1 MGTNVGNITLSA
13 SQRAQLLNLQ
23 KTARQ
28 LDVTSLRLATGQ
40 KVSSALDNPGSFFL
54 SRSLR
59 SRADDLAR
67 LLDGIG
73 QNIRAIQET
82 DNGVQ
87 ADLKLLDMAEAYLRD
102 VEKKYKAGEV
112 DTSVGAP
119 ENETYVTFNSAAD
132 FTSYIPVQ
140 DIGGVITVT
149 GNDQVEFANGS
160 PWKRLAFNYTIT
172 PDTVLV
178 FDFRSTLINE
188 VSTIGFD
195 NDQNF
200 TNDNRR
206 FWIYGTQTSGISY
219 AAPFPTYEYTGAGNW
234 ETIEIPVGLF
244 FTGSFSN
251 MTFVSDD
258 DAAPFGNSAYRNITL
273 REGPVQPGSQ
283 VADGSVFEKEYAKI
297 TEQIDMIAEDAN
309 YRGINL
315 LKDETMTTF
324 FNPSRTNKLITEGI
338 DATVAG
344 LGLGAANLDTLEGVQ
359 AEIGKVQAARKIL
372 RNYGSSLS
380 TNLNVIQ
387 IRQDFTESVININ
400 KAGADDLTNADLNEE
415 GANMLALQTLQ
426 QLQTTVM
433 AMGQANILSILA

>member
-40 KVSSALDNPGSFFL
+40 KVSSALDNPSSFFL
-54 SRSLR
+54 ARSLR
-59 SRADDLAR
+59 NRADDLTR

-73 QNIRAIQET
+73 QNIKAIQEA
-82 DNGVQ
+82 DHGIE
-87 ADLKLLDMAEAYLRD
+87 ADLKLLDLAEAYLRD
-102 VEKKYKAGEV
+102 LEKKFMAGELGTTAGPA
-112 DTSVGAP
+112 D
-119 ENETYVTFNSAAD
+119 NETLVTFSSAAD
-132 FTSYIPVQ
+132 FTTYVPGQ
-140 DIGGVITVT
+140 DAGGIVTVT
-149 GNDQVEFANGS
+149 GNNQVEFSNGS

-200 TNDNRR
+200 NNDNRR
-206 FWIYGTQTSGISY
+206 FWIHGTQTSGITY
-219 AAPFPTYEYTGAGNW
+219 AAPFPTYEYGGAGAW

-244 FTGSFSN
+244 FNGNFN
-251 MTFVSDD
+251 HMAFVSDD
-258 DAAPFGNSAYRNITL
+258 DAAPFGNSAYRNIIL

-283 VADGSVFEKEYAKI
+283 TTDGSSFEEEYLKI
-297 TEQIDMIAEDAN
+297 TNQIDMIAEDAN

-315 LKDETMTTF
+315 LKDENMTTF
-324 FNPSRTNKLITEGI
+324 FNATRTNKLVTEGI

-344 LGLGAANLDTLEGVQ
+344 LGLGAVNFDTLEGVQ
-359 AEIGKVQAARKIL
+359 AEIGKIQTARKIL
-372 RNYGSSLS
+372 RGYGSSLA
-380 TNLNVIQ
+380 TNLNIIQ
-387 IRQDFTESVININ
+387 IRQDFTESVINTN

>member
-1 MGTNVGNITLSA
+1 VGTNVGNITLSA

-40 KVSSALDNPGSFFL
+40 KVSSALDNPSSFFL

-59 SRADDLAR
+59 NRADDLTR

-73 QNIRAIQET
+73 QNIKVIQEA
-82 DNGVQ
+82 DHGVE
-87 ADLKLLDMAEAYLRD
+87 ADLRLLDLAESYLRE
-102 VEKKYKAGEV
+102 VENKYLAGEV
-112 DTSVGAP
+112 GTSTGAP
-119 ENETYVTFNSAAD
+119 DNETYVTFNSAAD
-132 FTSYIPVQ
+132 FTSYIPGQ
-140 DIGGVITVT
+140 DIGGTVT
-149 GNDQVEFANGS
+149 VIGNDQVEFANGS
-160 PWKRLAFNYTIT
+160 PWKRLAFNYTVT
-172 PDTVLV
+172 PDTVLI

-200 TNDNRR
+200 GNDNRR
-206 FWIYGTQTSGISY
+206 FWIYGTQTSGITY
-219 AAPFPTYEYTGAGNW
+219 AAPFPTYEYTDVGNW

-244 FTGSFSN
+244 FTGNFSN
-251 MTFVSDD
+251 LAFVSDD

-273 REGPVQPGSQ
+273 REGPLQAGSQ

-297 TEQIDMIAEDAN
+297 TDQIDMIAEDAN

-315 LKDETMTTF
+315 LKDENMTTF
-324 FNPSRTNKLITEGI
+324 FNPARTNKLVTEGI

-344 LGLGAANLDTLEGVQ
+344 LGLGAATLDTLEGVR
-359 AEIGKVQAARKIL
+359 AEIEKVQAARKIL
-372 RNYGSSLS
+372 RNYGVSLS

-387 IRQDFTESVININ
+387 IRQDFTESVINTN
-400 KAGADDLTNADLNEE
+400 KAGADDLSNADLNEE

-426 QLQTTVM
+426 QLQTTVL

>member
-13 SQRAQLLNLQ
+13 SQRAQLLALQ

-28 LDVTSLRLATGQ
+28 LDGTFVRLATGQ

-59 SRADDLAR
+59 SRADDLTR

-73 QNIRAIQET
+73 QNIRAIQEA
-82 DNGVQ
+82 DHGIE

-102 VEKKYKAGEV
+102 VEKKYLAGEV
-112 DTSVGAP
+112 GTNAGAP
-119 ENETYVTFNSAAD
+119 DNETYVTFNNAAD
-132 FTSYIPVQ
+132 FTTYIPGQ
-140 DIGGVITVT
+140 DIGGAVNVT
-149 GNDQVEFANGS
+149 GNNQVEFANGS
-160 PWKRLAFNYTIT
+160 PWKRLVFNYTIT

-206 FWIYGTQTSGISY
+206 FWIYGTQTSGITY
-219 AAPFPTYEYTGAGNW
+219 AAPFPTYEYSDLGNW
-234 ETIEIPVGLF
+234 ETIEVPVGLF
-244 FTGSFSN
+244 FTGNFSH

-273 REGPVQPGSQ
+273 REGPVQAGSQ

-297 TEQIDMIAEDAN
+297 TNQIDLIAEDAN

-315 LKDETMTTF
+315 LKNEKMTTF
-324 FNPSRTNKLITEGI
+324 FNPDRSNKLVTQGI

-344 LGLGAANLDTLEGVQ
+344 LGLGAYNLDSLQGVQ
-359 AEIGKVQAARKIL
+359 DEIGKVRTARNIL
-372 RNYGSSLS
+372 RNYGASLS

-387 IRQDFTESVININ
+387 IRQNFTQSVINTN

-433 AMGQANILSILA
+433 AMGPANILSILA